1 MHEAVGPAWLVWLES
16 TGVAV
21 AMRQWLWLYPVVEI
35 VHILGFVMLVG
46 AAAMFDIRL
55 LGASRHVPVVDL
67 ARHHLRWSRL
77 SLVLVVPSG
86 LAMFTAHATE
96 MATNPAFRLKLL
108 LIGAAGLNA
117 WLFQIGPF
125 TSVRL
130 WNRDV
135 TTPSSAK
142 AAAVF
147 SLVCWAGAIGCGR
160 LLAYL

>member
-1 MHEAVGPAWLVWLES
+1 MYEAVGPAWLVWLES

-35 VHILGFVMLVG
+35 VHILGFVVLVG

-135 TTPSSAK
+135 AAPSSAK

-147 SLVCWAGAIGCGR
+147 SLACWTGVVTCGR

>member
-1 MHEAVGPAWLVWLES
+1 MHEVVGPSWLVWLES

-35 VHILGFVMLVG
+35 VHIIGFVILVG
-46 AAAMFDIRL
+46 SAAMFDIRL
-55 LGASRHVPVVDL
+55 LGGSRHVPVVDM
-67 ARHHLRWSRL
+67 ARHHLLWSRL

-86 LAMFTAHATE
+86 LAMFMAHATE

-135 TTPSSAK
+135 AAPYSAK

-147 SLVCWAGAIGCGR
+147 SLVCWAGVMTCGR

>member
-16 TGVAV
+16 TGLAV

-35 VHILGFVMLVG
+35 VHIVGFVILVG
-46 AAAMFDIRL
+46 SAAMFDIRL
-55 LGASRHVPVVDL
+55 LGWSRHVPVADM

-77 SLVLVVPSG
+77 SVVLVVPSG
-86 LAMFTAHATE
+86 IAMFMAHATE

-117 WLFQIGPF
+117 WLFHFGPF
-125 TSVRL
+125 KSVRC

-135 TTPSSAK
+135 AAPYSAK

-147 SLVCWAGAIGCGR
+147 SLVFWVGVITCGR